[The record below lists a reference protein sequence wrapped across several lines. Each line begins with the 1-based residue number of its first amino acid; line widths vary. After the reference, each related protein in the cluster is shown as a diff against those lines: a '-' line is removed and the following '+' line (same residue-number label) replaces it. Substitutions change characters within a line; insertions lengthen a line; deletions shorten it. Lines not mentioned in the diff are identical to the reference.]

1 MNTNTPA
8 HKAKI
13 RHLCCF
19 LVLCL
24 HLACGAVPGPC
35 KHSVTKEHL
44 LYLRRLIGNQLQN
57 GCSISYN
64 FTERQSL
71 SEVCYIKAALPHLL
85 ELLNA
90 HFRYGRD
97 SDNYNYA
104 KSLKTLIYNIYSQKC
119 VLPIN
124 EEIED
129 SPVKFAKLHMT
140 SPRVGLEKAEEVLQM
155 YKNLVTTTD
164 QPIKWNCED
173 EYAEDHPDSTTAQT
187 SGTQECQCP
196 CTKISS
202 TLLRTSVQIRST
214 SSAPRS
220 SPAPVLRHKNEG
232 HSETEHVFKQGTFNS
247 IKIQPSPVSLSSET
261 SPGRHTRTELYG
273 STPGDF
279 THIIMS
285 STPHL
290 LDTPI
295 ETARSPS
302 QAMSSTTRKPQRR
315 TALTVQ
321 SAPSRPV
328 QRNVPQ
334 RRRSGRGARN
344 VLSKRSLDT
353 KVGGGLFDMSSDLI
367 QSWITTTTTNNPVQT
382 LHVDRKTAPKSAT
395 PPLSLNITEDISD
408 NVIPPAEQTEDLQ
421 THLHMAASPPE
432 HGIKTISEES
442 DCKDFECQK
451 DTEAT
456 NDQISKHPEAE
467 YWVKNIQLSSSSIK
481 TTVLIISVCFILLLL
496 STLTFSKQRTNISTP
511 ALKTNKKNSDT
522 EVKHLS
528 RIQL

>member
-1 MNTNTPA
+1 THT
-8 HKAKI
+8 HRHTHTI

-187 SGTQECQCP
+187 SGN
-196 CTKISS
+196 
-202 TLLRTSVQIRST
+202 R
-214 SSAPRS
+214 
-220 SPAPVLRHKNEG
+220 
-232 HSETEHVFKQGTFNS
+232 
-247 IKIQPSPVSLSSET
+247 
-261 SPGRHTRTELYG
+261 
-273 STPGDF
+273 
-279 THIIMS
+279 
-285 STPHL
+285 
-290 LDTPI
+290 
-295 ETARSPS
+295 
-302 QAMSSTTRKPQRR
+302 
-315 TALTVQ
+315 
-321 SAPSRPV
+321 
-328 QRNVPQ
+328 
-334 RRRSGRGARN
+334 
-344 VLSKRSLDT
+344 
-353 KVGGGLFDMSSDLI
+353 
-367 QSWITTTTTNNPVQT
+367 
-382 LHVDRKTAPKSAT
+382 
-395 PPLSLNITEDISD
+395 
-408 NVIPPAEQTEDLQ
+408 
-421 THLHMAASPPE
+421 
-432 HGIKTISEES
+432 
-442 DCKDFECQK
+442 
-451 DTEAT
+451 
-456 NDQISKHPEAE
+456 
-467 YWVKNIQLSSSSIK
+467 
-481 TTVLIISVCFILLLL
+481 
-496 STLTFSKQRTNISTP
+496 
-511 ALKTNKKNSDT
+511 
-522 EVKHLS
+522 
-528 RIQL
+528 

>member
-1 MNTNTPA
+1 MKEHIRNHNVCWISLMN
-8 HKAKI
+8 
-13 RHLCCF
+13 F
-19 LVLCL
+19 LVCYFLF
-24 HLACGAVPGPC
+24 
-35 KHSVTKEHL
+35 
-44 LYLRRLIGNQLQN
+44 Q
-57 GCSISYN
+57 
-64 FTERQSL
+64 

-173 EYAEDHPDSTTAQT
+173 EYAEDLPDSTTAQT

-232 HSETEHVFKQGTFNS
+232 H
-247 IKIQPSPVSLSSET
+247 ISLSSET
-261 SPGRHTRTELYG
+261 SPGRHTRTELY
-273 STPGDF
+273 
-279 THIIMS
+279 
-285 STPHL
+285 
-290 LDTPI
+290 
-295 ETARSPS
+295 
-302 QAMSSTTRKPQRR
+302 AMSSTTRKPQRR

-334 RRRSGRGARN
+334 RRRSGRRAQN

-408 NVIPPAEQTEDLQ
+408 NVIPLAEQTEDLQ

-442 DCKDFECQK
+442 DCKVH
-451 DTEAT
+451 
-456 NDQISKHPEAE
+456 S
-467 YWVKNIQLSSSSIK
+467 L
-481 TTVLIISVCFILLLL
+481 VCVCNGEW
-496 STLTFSKQRTNISTP
+496 R
-511 ALKTNKKNSDT
+511 
-522 EVKHLS
+522 
-528 RIQL
+528 